1 MGKQPVGDLRW
12 KAPVDVIPNDC
23 VYEAYHYGKAPV
35 QAPGDPAIANGMSE
49 DCLYLNIWLAQQD
62 ASAAAGKKPVIV
74 WIYGGAF
81 DVGGATDPQYDCH
94 NLVRENPAVIVV
106 TINYR
111 VSFFG
116 FFHLSHLPDGKDYT
130 DSQNLGLLDQLMA
143 LKWVHENIAGFG
155 GDPGNVTIWGESA
168 GAASCTL
175 LPLIEGSH
183 KYFKRVIAQS
193 GAPHQMRSPEQAIRC
208 TNKVMEEL
216 GCKTVADLLAVS
228 AEKFADVWAR
238 LYGLYQVLGCRTLPE
253 RDGKHLPVNP
263 WEAYANGAAK
273 DIEFLG
279 GCNKDEINTFLAA
292 MGVDA
297 FNAWAMQRKAEK
309 LEQLSAKEKDLVEN
323 YCGDIRGESYEP
335 YVRLFSQ
342 IMVNAPQIRLSEEQ
356 TKAGGKSFTYYYT
369 VESSV
374 PLIKSGHASE
384 LSVVFNHPEMNGFT
398 GRTIDETF
406 SKTLRK
412 MWIQFAKTGNP
423 SLSADMSPDG
433 KAHVWPLYDL
443 KERKVMVL
451 DEFDIHPEKESERK
465 IVDWDRSYFLTN
477 YYMP

>member
-1 MGKQPVGDLRW
+1 M
-12 KAPVDVIPNDC
+12 
-23 VYEAYHYGKAPV
+23 
-35 QAPGDPAIANGMSE
+35 
-49 DCLYLNIWLAQQD
+49 
-62 ASAAAGKKPVIV
+62 
-74 WIYGGAF
+74 
-81 DVGGATDPQYDCH
+81 
-94 NLVRENPAVIVV
+94 
-106 TINYR
+106 
-111 VSFFG
+111 
-116 FFHLSHLPDGKDYT
+116 PDGKDYT

-263 WEAYANGAAK
+263 WEAYAKGAAK
-273 DIEFLG
+273 DIEFLQ